1 MAQPTTQ
8 IPCPNCRTLVPAR
21 IEQLLDVGEDPSVK
35 TRLLSGSLNRLRCPA
50 CNFEGQA
57 ATPLVYHDPEKELL
71 LTLAPMELNLNKDD
85 QEKIIG
91 QIINRLTQRLPA
103 EQRKAYLLQPQ
114 SVLTMQGLVDRVLE
128 ADGITKEELEA
139 QRAKMQLFEQFLRIP
154 DEQVESFVKEND
166 ESIDATFF
174 QLAQLTLQSTPDQ
187 NAQAALAVRL
197 DQLIEQSSFGAQLR
211 KQEDELRKASES
223 LQDLGEE
230 LTREKLLDLMIE
242 APTEER
248 LIALVNLTRPA
259 LDYNFFQ
266 MMSERIDKAE
276 GTEKSRLDE
285 MREKVLATTQ
295 QIDQVQQARAE
306 QSAGLLR
313 SILQAPDLDQA
324 LLAALP
330 AIDDLFLAILRANI
344 EAAKERDDQESLKRL
359 QAVDEKLKQIIQESM
374 PAGLKLAQ
382 EIMNADSEEK
392 AIELL
397 ESSSEQIDEQLL
409 SALMSTVNQLRQEE
423 RQEEADRYHRLYQ
436 KALKLS
442 MSSKMKT

>member
-8 IPCPNCRTLVPAR
+8 IPCPNCNTPVPAR
-21 IEQLLDVGEDPSVK
+21 IEQLLDVGEDPSAK

-71 LTLAPMELNLNKDD
+71 LTLAPMELNLNKDE

-91 QIINRLTQRLPA
+91 QIINRLTERLPA

-128 ADGITKEELEA
+128 ADGITKEEIEA
-139 QRAKMQLFEQFLRIP
+139 QRAKMRLFEQFLRIP

-166 ESIDATFF
+166 DAIDATFF
-174 QLAQLTLQSTPDQ
+174 QLAQLTLQSTPDS
-187 NAQAALAVRL
+187 NAQAALAAKL
-197 DQLIEQSSFGAQLR
+197 DQLIELSSFGAQLK
-211 KQEDELRKASES
+211 KQEDELRLASES
-223 LQDLGEE
+223 LQSLGDE
-230 LTREKLLDLMIE
+230 LTREKLLELFIE

-266 MMSERIDKAE
+266 LMSEHI
-276 GTEKSRLDE
+276 EKSEGKEKERLSQ

-306 QSAGLLR
+306 QTAALLR

-324 LLAALP
+324 IQSALP
-330 AIDDLFLAILRANI
+330 AIDDLFIAILQANI
-344 EAAKERDDQESLKRL
+344 EAAKERNDQESLTRL
-359 QAVDEKLKQIIQESM
+359 QAVDEKLKEIIQASV

-382 EIMNADSEEK
+382 ELIDSDSEES
-392 AIELL
+392 AFELL
-397 ESSSEQIDEQLL
+397 EASTDRIDNQLL
-409 SALMSTVNQLRQEE
+409 SALMSTVDRLRQEDK
-423 RQEEADRYHRLYQ
+423 QEDAERYHRLYQ

-442 MSSKMKT
+442 MSSKMKS